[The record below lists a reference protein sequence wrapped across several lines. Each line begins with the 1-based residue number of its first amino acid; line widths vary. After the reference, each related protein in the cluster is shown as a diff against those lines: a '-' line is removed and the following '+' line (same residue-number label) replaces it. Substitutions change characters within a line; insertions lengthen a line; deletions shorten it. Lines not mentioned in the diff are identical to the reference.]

1 VAFAVFARSCSNSKW
16 FNFNDRSSQK
26 TTVPENKKSKQ
37 KTMTENNAP
46 MVETQMLIR
55 KPVSQVFQAF
65 IDPAITTNF
74 WFTKSSGQ
82 LETGKTIT
90 WEWEMYGVSTDVVV
104 QSIDPNKKITIEWG
118 KPATTVSFEFSPLSD
133 ETTYVVIKN
142 YGFEQTGNDLI
153 AAIKDNTGGFTT
165 VLDGLKAY
173 LEHNI
178 NLNLIRD
185 KFPKEI
191 SQHGK

>member
-1 VAFAVFARSCSNSKW
+1 MT
-16 FNFNDRSSQK
+16 Q
-26 TTVPENKKSKQ
+26 NKQ
-37 KTMTENNAP
+37 AE
-46 MVETQMLIR
+46 VETQMLIR
-55 KPVSQVFQAF
+55 KPVSLVFQAF

-90 WEWEMYGVSTDVVV
+90 WEWEMYGISTNVSVKE
-104 QSIDPNKKITIEWG
+104 IDPNRKIVIEWG
-118 KPATTVSFEFSPLSD
+118 KPATTVSFEFNPLS
-133 ETTYVVIKN
+133 ENTTYVVIKN
-142 YGFEQTGNDLI
+142 YGFKEAGDDLI
-153 AAIKDNTGGFTT
+153 AVIKDSTGGFTT

-178 NLNLIRD
+178 KLNLIGD
-185 KFPKEI
+185 KFPREI